1 MLVVRPNPRRMRAFR
16 DSPAEGSAGFSARA
30 DIMQRLRWERIL
42 LALGAVGVIAVA
54 VVALAPH

>member
-30 DIMQRLRWERIL
+30 GMMQHLRWERVL
-42 LALGAVGVIAVA
+42 LAVGAIGVIALA
-54 VVALAPH
+54 AVALVSH

>member
-30 DIMQRLRWERIL
+30 GIMQHLRWERVL
-42 LALGAVGVIAVA
+42 LAVGAVGAIVVTALAVA
-54 VVALAPH
+54 SH